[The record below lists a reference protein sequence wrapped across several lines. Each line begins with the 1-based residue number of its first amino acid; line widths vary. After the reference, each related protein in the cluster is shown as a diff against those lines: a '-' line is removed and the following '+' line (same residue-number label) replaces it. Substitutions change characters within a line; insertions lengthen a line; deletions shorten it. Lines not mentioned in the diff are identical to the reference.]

1 MHLLPQRLLNQN
13 AVENPNQKKYD
24 IGFLV
29 SCLCCEP
36 KFQHIFEVMAKLDN
50 DELNVLYR
58 ELKEGNS
65 NKKLNQFLE
74 LEFKNRL
81 GKW

>member
-1 MHLLPQRLLNQN
+1 MHIRSQRTQQNQN
-13 AVENPNQKKYD
+13 EAESQNKKYD
-24 IGFLV
+24 INFLI

-36 KFQHIFEVMAKLDN
+36 KFQHIFEAMSKLNN
-50 DELNVLYR
+50 DELKVLHK
-58 ELKEGNS
+58 ELKAGND

-81 GKW
+81 GK